1 MMNNRE
7 DEATNG
13 WILGICS
20 IIFDI
25 DEGQK
30 LEECFPHNALSDDEA
45 NDVAF
50 HSFPVYLCSRSLTR
64 FCAPSSLWVF
74 ALKAGVPCPVL

>member
-1 MMNNRE
+1 MNNLE
-7 DEATNG
+7 DETTNG

-45 NDVAF
+45 NEVAF
-50 HSFPVYLCSRSLTR
+50 HSFPVHLCSRFFNQS
-64 FCAPSSLWVF
+64 CSPISLWVF
-74 ALKAGVPCPVL
+74 AKIAGAPCPVI